1 MIKIIAEA
9 ATCHAG
15 DVELGKKLILMAASA
30 GADTIKFQHIVPHQL
45 YVPHSK
51 SNGERVPNPAIQ
63 NRMAEKLSDHDLHVL
78 KQFADEVGIEFA
90 LTLFDIESLELVSIL
105 DLHFV
110 KIASGDLNYLS
121 FLEKIRALEVPVL
134 LSTGMASMSEISAA
148 IKVLAPKK
156 ACELTLL
163 HCVSVY
169 PCPSNLINLSR
180 ISELKEFGY
189 EVGFSDHS
197 LGEWAASAAV
207 ALGSSVIEKHIRL
220 ENGPKTADYDHSM
233 TEAEFTK
240 FVKSIRNIE
249 SGMLKNSAGLSDDEI
264 LVKQRARRG
273 IYANKDLPAGHIV
286 SQSDL
291 AFLRPEN
298 DFSPM
303 MSSKVVGKKVLNVIK
318 KGDPIGHSDIQ

>member
-15 DVELGKKLILMAASA
+15 DVDLGKQLILMAAAA

-51 SNGERVPNPAIQ
+51 ASGERVTNPVIQ
-63 NRMAEKLSDHDLHVL
+63 NRMAERLSDLDLQVL
-78 KQFADEVGIEFA
+78 KHFADEVGIEFA

-110 KIASGDLNYLS
+110 KIASGDLNYFA
-121 FLEKIRALEVPVL
+121 FLEKIRGLEVPVL
-134 LSTGMASMSEISAA
+134 LSTGMASMPEISAT
-148 IKVLAPKK
+148 IKVLAPKN
-156 ACELTLL
+156 ACDLTLL

-169 PCPSNLINLSR
+169 PCPPNLINLSR

-189 EVGFSDHS
+189 KVGFSDHS

-220 ENGPKTADYDHSM
+220 ENGPKTADFDHSM

-240 FVKSIRNIE
+240 FVKSIRNVE
-249 SGMLKNSAGLSDDEI
+249 LGMLENPAGLSDEEI
-264 LVKQRARRG
+264 LVKKRARRG
-273 IYANKDLPAGHIV
+273 MYANKDLPAGHIIA
-286 SQSDL
+286 QSDL

-298 DFSPM
+298 DFSPT
-303 MSSKVVGKKVLNVIK
+303 MSLEVVGKKLLKMIE
-318 KGDPIGHSDIQ
+318 KGDPVGRSDFQ